1 MKIIAYDQFN
11 LAQTPEAIANI
22 IIDPAKVKQYYPMAI
37 DTWQVG
43 HQHVICTGFMGSAV
57 IELISTQPYS
67 KRQSEFLDVLSLEI
81 SPDALCVETKVYGIF
96 WARKNDCTHSLKAKA
111 FFTMHEDW
119 ILESVK
125 NEQTRLLKIWRDV
138 NKKKFK
144 FLPLE
149 QIIRNTAKA
158 EHKHLAKAW
167 N

>member
-11 LAQTPEAIANI
+11 LAQTPETIASNI
-22 IIDPAKVKQYYPMAI
+22 TDPAQVKKYYPMAI
-37 DTWQVG
+37 DTWQVE
-43 HQHVICTGFMGSAV
+43 HQHVICTGFMGGAV
-57 IELISTQPYS
+57 IEPISAKPYS
-67 KRQSEFLDVLSLEI
+67 EREPEFSDILSLDI
-81 SPDALCVETKVYGIF
+81 SSDALCVETKVYGIF

-138 NKKKFK
+138 DKKKFK